1 MTATPEIVMAP
12 RARLGLLY
20 HDLLRPLTERERGRL
35 RDAIRRDGVLYP
47 LIVDESWGIIDGG
60 HRYQIAEEEGILALP
75 VIVRRG
81 LAPKAKQELARSL
94 NLDRRHLTVEEQ
106 QAARKARVV
115 RVAERRREGQSL
127 RQIAEVEG
135 IDPKQVRLDLQKA
148 GGEWSPPDPAPA
160 EAGAPP
166 GAPAKVKG
174 RDGKSY
180 PATRKKAPPAGA
192 NGEAQARTNGPPPA
206 PEPLYDALG
215 REVPARQ
222 RPAFEAL
229 EKFAEA
235 ESLVRR
241 ALRLVSDL
249 AKDPGGEELRSR
261 CQIRTAKAGQT
272 FRLERL
278 HHALYDL
285 KHARPYSGACPH
297 CHPRIPGP
305 DCAACKGRGWVT
317 RTRWEAAGE
326 DLRGAAELSRA
337 KRPGPE
343 APQEEGDEE

>member
-81 LAPKAKQELARSL
+81 LDPKAKQELARSL
-94 NLDRRHLTVEEQ
+94 NLDRRHLTVDEQ
-106 QAARKARVV
+106 QAARQARVV
-115 RVAERRREGQSL
+115 RVAERRREGQST
-127 RQIAEVEG
+127 RHIAEEEG
-135 IDPKQVRLDLQKA
+135 VSRAQVRQDL
-148 GGEWSPPDPAPA
+148 
-160 EAGAPP
+160 EAATGQGCPVQP
-166 GAPAKVKG
+166 ESGKVTG
-174 RDGKSY
+174 RDGKAR
-180 PATRKKAPPAGA
+180 PASRKKAATAQGCAVEPEAGK
-192 NGEAQARTNGPPPA
+192 NGAPPA
-206 PEPLYDALG
+206 PDPVWDALG